1 LLGKTIKD
9 GFAWE
14 AHQRVGRHYHKEE
27 RKMKKGK
34 KYREVQAKIDREKLY
49 SPLEAVRLLKEIA
62 PAKFD
67 ETAEVHIKLGVD
79 PRKADQQVRGTVSLP
94 YGTGKTVRVAVFA
107 QGEKAKEAETAGAD
121 YVGAGDLAE
130 KIQGGWFD
138 FDVAIATPDMMA
150 TVGKLGKLLGPRG
163 LMPNPKAGTVTFD
176 VGKTVKDV
184 KAGKIEYRVDKF
196 GIVHSVIGKISF
208 PVDKLIGNYQ
218 ALIEELVRAKPSAAK
233 GKYIKSIS
241 VSTTMS
247 PGVKVD
253 TTKVRDLM
261 EEEAAA
267 S

>member
-1 LLGKTIKD
+1 MMRLS
-9 GFAWE
+9 
-14 AHQRVGRHYHKEE
+14 
-27 RKMKKGK
+27 K
-34 KYREVQAKIDREKLY
+34 KYREQQEKIDKQKLY
-49 SPLEAVRLLKEIA
+49 SPLEAIRLLKEIA
-62 PAKFD
+62 KAKFD
-67 ETAEVHIKLGVD
+67 QTVEVHIRLGVD

-107 QGEKAKEAETAGAD
+107 QGEKAKEAEAAGAD
-121 YVGAGDLAE
+121 IVGAADLAE
-130 KIQGGWFD
+130 KVQGGFFD

-196 GIVHSVIGKISF
+196 GIVHSVIGKLSF
-208 PVDKLIGNYQ
+208 PVEKLIGNYQ
-218 ALIEELVRAKPSAAK
+218 ALIEEIIRAKPAAAK

-241 VSTTMS
+241 ISATMS
-247 PGVKVD
+247 PGIRVD
-253 TTKVRDLM
+253 TTKTRDLM
-261 EEEAAA
+261 EEEAA

>member
-1 LLGKTIKD
+1 
-9 GFAWE
+9 
-14 AHQRVGRHYHKEE
+14 
-27 RKMKKGK
+27 MKQGK
-34 KYREVQAKIDREKLY
+34 KYREALAKIDREKLY
-49 SPLEAVRLLKEIA
+49 SPLEAVKLLKELA
-62 PAKFD
+62 NAKFD
-67 ETAEVHIKLGVD
+67 QTMEIHIRLGVD

-94 YGTGKTVRVAVFA
+94 HGTGKTVRVAVFA
-107 QGEKAKEAETAGAD
+107 QGDKAKEAETAGAD
-121 YVGAGDLAE
+121 IVGAADLAE
-130 KIQGGWFD
+130 KVQAGFFD

-196 GIVHSVIGKISF
+196 GIVHSVIGKASF
-208 PVDKLIGNYQ
+208 PVENLIDNYQ
-218 ALIEELVRAKPSAAK
+218 TLIEEIIRAKPAAAK

-241 VSTTMS
+241 LSTTMS

-253 TTKVRDLM
+253 TTKTRDLM
-261 EEEAAA
+261 EEEAA

>member
-1 LLGKTIKD
+1 
-9 GFAWE
+9 
-14 AHQRVGRHYHKEE
+14 
-27 RKMKKGK
+27 MKQGK
-34 KYREVQAKIDREKLY
+34 KYREALAKIDRGKLY
-49 SPLEAVRLLKEIA
+49 SPLEAVKLLKELA
-62 PAKFD
+62 NAKFD
-67 ETAEVHIKLGVD
+67 QTMEIHIRLGVD

-94 YGTGKTVRVAVFA
+94 HGTGKTVRVAVFA

-121 YVGAGDLAE
+121 IVGAADLAE
-130 KIQGGWFD
+130 KVQAGFFD

-196 GIVHSVIGKISF
+196 GIVHSVIGKASF
-208 PVDKLIGNYQ
+208 PVENLIDNYQ
-218 ALIEELVRAKPSAAK
+218 TLIEEIIRAKPAAAK

-241 VSTTMS
+241 LSTTMS

-253 TTKVRDLM
+253 TTKTRDLM
-261 EEEAAA
+261 EEEAA